1 MTNNEADDCYGS
13 MNIGESDSLC
23 FAGVN
28 YTVSQKNVLTL
39 KRYSSKLYGSILT
52 SFGRNVQ
59 NTLE

>member
-1 MTNNEADDCYGS
+1 VLLLGLGIS
-13 MNIGESDSLC
+13 VRVSVSESCWSAAVAP
-23 FAGVN
+23 F